1 MLSIWH
7 LFVHLT
13 TLHKYDIILLLVFKY
28 FYLLYKRS
36 SIMESRENLQ
46 KRQFFTY
53 IRKNILEVERKK
65 LAEALSVSETT
76 IINIEN
82 GKLPVSKNI
91 FLALYV
97 LLQQY
102 KEDFYLYYGNK
113 ARMLDNVINI
123 LKNKYIQVDYIKLF

>member
-1 MLSIWH
+1 
-7 LFVHLT
+7 
-13 TLHKYDIILLLVFKY
+13 
-28 FYLLYKRS
+28 
-36 SIMESRENLQ
+36 MESRENLQ